1 MPNIQG
7 DNMLRPATPP
17 HPFADLQGKVALVT
31 GAFGGL
37 GKHFAK
43 TLARAGCHVTLAG
56 RRVAEGETLLAE
68 LREQGAIGCVVA
80 LDVRNPASVQ
90 AAFEA
95 AQRELGPIGIVIN
108 SAGIASTAPALEVSE
123 DDWQTVIDTN
133 LNGAWR
139 VAQCAARMMREAG
152 TGGSIV
158 NIASILG
165 LRVAQQ
171 VPAYTAAKAGLI
183 HLTRSLALEWA
194 RHDIRINALA
204 PGYFETDINRSF
216 FETDR
221 GQARIKRIPQRRL
234 GRPSQLDGAL
244 LLLASS
250 ASDYMTGTVLA
261 VDGGHSIS
269 SI

>member
-1 MPNIQG
+1 MH
-7 DNMLRPATPP
+7 RPPSLP
-17 HPFADLQGKVALVT
+17 HPFADLEGKVALVT

-37 GKHFAK
+37 GRHFAR
-43 TLARAGCHVTLAG
+43 TLASAGCRVALAG
-56 RRVAEGETLLAE
+56 RRVAEGEALLAE
-68 LREQGAIGCVVA
+68 LREQGTAGCVVA
-80 LDVRNPASVQ
+80 LDVRNPDSVQ
-90 AAFEA
+90 AAFDA
-95 AQRELGPIGIVIN
+95 ARRDLGPVGIVIN
-108 SAGIASTAPALEVSE
+108 SAGVASTAPALEVTE
-123 DDWQTVIDTN
+123 DAWQTVIDTN

-139 VAQCAARMMREAG
+139 VAQCAARMMRDAG

-194 RHDIRINALA
+194 RHGIRVNALA

-216 FETDR
+216 FETES
-221 GQARIKRIPQRRL
+221 GQALVRRIPQRRL
-234 GRPSQLDGAL
+234 GQASQLDGAL

-250 ASDYMTGTVLA
+250 ASDYMTGAVPP
-261 VDGGHSIS
+261 VDGGHTVSTL
-269 SI
+269 